1 MLKYLVGLG
10 ALAVVTLGY
19 FLLVPS
25 VDTPAPMPESAVRAP
40 DATVP
45 APETEQADRAPT
57 APIAIAAEDVA
68 SAFED
73 EEAAL
78 QEMASKAREGLPS
91 AVNDTLTLE
100 DAFFLP
106 RMRIMEFSY
115 VTTAPD
121 GRAVADDMRALIE
134 ARSES
139 ICLEG
144 REMFEMD
151 VTLRNSFEDR
161 DGALFQRVYLLPEDC
176 QKFY

>member
-1 MLKYLVGLG
+1 MMKYLVGLG

-25 VDTPAPMPESAVRAP
+25 VDAPAPMPESAVRAP
-40 DATVP
+40 DAAAP
-45 APETEQADRAPT
+45 APVTDQANRGPV
-57 APIAIAAEDVA
+57 APIVIAAENVA
-68 SAFED
+68 SALED

-78 QEMASKAREGLPS
+78 EDMALKAREGLPS
-91 AVNDTLTLE
+91 AVTNTLTLE

-121 GRAVADDMRALIE
+121 GRAVADEMRTLIE
-134 ARSES
+134 ARSEG

-144 REMFEMD
+144 RQMFEMD

-161 DGALFQRVYLLPEDC
+161 DGTLFQRVYLLPEDC
-176 QKFY
+176 QEFY